1 LTQDNRFIRS
11 LIESAKLGNNSAKER
26 LFEMSLDKIY
36 QLSFLLTCDKS
47 SAALITIHTFVS
59 AWNYIKS
66 INEDIT
72 FADWIKKI
80 AIYVA
85 LNQLKKQD
93 TSDEHKELDNFDLVE
108 KFSSSS
114 VAKEYLKL
122 SDKSKFIVTLNL
134 IENYS
139 ADSIAKLLNL
149 EVNDIIQRVTDFI
162 KVILDGSDDKPTF
175 DTVLKKIENLVC
187 EIRPETNL
195 LKSALDK
202 IYDMK
207 IEDWEKEE
215 QNKLNQEILNQEKET
230 KENKATRRLER
241 IKIKK
246 EIPKFKFKKWILLY
260 PIIIAV
266 LITMILYF
274 YSDTTQWKIVSN
286 SGTPQIN
293 YKIITGNTKINIG
306 DKVQT
311 DDITKATLELP
322 NVGKIVVLENT
333 AIERLNK
340 RYSAKLISG
349 RIIINTDGAKEFLS
363 INTSQATINE
373 FNLGTEYI
381 LESDGD
387 GYSRIELIDGW
398 LQVIFREFEITFPQ
412 DYILKIFRSAG
423 VGLPFHKSSTFEFI
437 TLLENY
443 MFGRKSDVTLDMI
456 IESSSENDGIT
467 LWNLLRI
474 VEPDQR
480 QPVYDKLFE
489 LYPHSDEIEIED
501 ILNHD
506 ENTLYVWLEQIRLQM

>member
-1 LTQDNRFIRS
+1 
-11 LIESAKLGNNSAKER
+11 
-26 LFEMSLDKIY
+26 MSLDKIY

-47 SAALITIHTFVS
+47 SADLITIHTFVS

-66 INEDIT
+66 IDEDIT

-80 AIYVA
+80 TIYVG

-93 TSDEHKELDNFDLVE
+93 ASDEPKELDNFDLVE
-108 KFSSSS
+108 KFSSSF

-149 EVNDIIQRVTDFI
+149 EVNDIIQSVTDFI
-162 KVILDGSDDKPTF
+162 KVIMDESDDKPKF
-175 DTVLKKIENLVC
+175 DTVLEKIENLQC
-187 EIRPETNL
+187 EIIPDNNL

-215 QNKLNQEILNQEKET
+215 ENKLNQEILNQEKET
-230 KENKATRRLER
+230 KENKAKRKLER

-246 EIPKFKFKKWILLY
+246 EIPKLKFKKRILLY

-266 LITMILYF
+266 LVKVILYI
-274 YSDTTQWKIVSN
+274 YSDTTQWKIVTN
-286 SGTPQIN
+286 SGALQIN
-293 YKIITGNTKINIG
+293 YKIITGNTNINIG

-311 DDITKATLELP
+311 DDITKVTLELP
-322 NVGKIVVLENT
+322 DVGTIVVLENT
-333 AIERLNK
+333 AIERLNDS
-340 RYSAKLISG
+340 YSAKLVSG
-349 RIIINTDGAKEFLS
+349 KIIINTNGAKEFLS
-363 INTSQATINE
+363 INTSQAMINE
-373 FNLGTEYI
+373 FNLGSEYI
-381 LESDGD
+381 LESDGN

-398 LQVIFREFEITFPQ
+398 LQVIFREFEITFPH

-443 MFGRKSDVTLDMI
+443 MFGRKSNVTLDMI
-456 IESSSENDGIT
+456 IKSSSENDGIT

-480 QPVYDKLFE
+480 QLVYDKLYE
-489 LYPHSDEIEIED
+489 LYPHSDEIDKED
-501 ILNHD
+501 ILNLD
-506 ENTLYVWLEQIRLQM
+506 ENTLYVWLEKIRLLM